1 MHSKLNG
8 KFGGKLNKFA
18 YTQAQNLLPTR
29 VKSDSKVT
37 GGRSLIIAG
46 SAGMLGAAVLAAT
59 AAARVGSGYVIL
71 LTAQKK
77 FASLKNP
84 DFLVADWKTKK
95 IADVKFSALAIGPGL
110 GQSTQALL
118 LLKQLLKLKAK
129 NVVMDADA
137 LNLCAK
143 KKLYPLP
150 HSWIATPHEG
160 ELARLL
166 ETSAEHIRKN
176 RISSLVAAQ
185 KKLGCIILLKGF
197 RTLIISEKKIYEIQS
212 GNRALAKAGTG
223 DVLAGM
229 ITGFLAQ
236 GLLPRDA
243 ACLGAFVHGWMAD
256 QWVKEKKDY
265 LSLLASDLLRA
276 LPQALNT
283 IRLKKNP
290 QIAKKSRRVKK
301 LEIKNDEEN

>member
-71 LTAQKK
+71 LTEKKK

-143 KKLYPLP
+143 KNSI
-150 HSWIATPHEG
+150 HC
-160 ELARLL
+160 
-166 ETSAEHIRKN
+166 HI
-176 RISSLVAAQ
+176 
-185 KKLGCIILLKGF
+185 
-197 RTLIISEKKIYEIQS
+197 
-212 GNRALAKAGTG
+212 
-223 DVLAGM
+223 
-229 ITGFLAQ
+229 
-236 GLLPRDA
+236 
-243 ACLGAFVHGWMAD
+243 HG
-256 QWVKEKKDY
+256 
-265 LSLLASDLLRA
+265 
-276 LPQALNT
+276 
-283 IRLKKNP
+283 
-290 QIAKKSRRVKK
+290 
-301 LEIKNDEEN
+301 